1 MKFTISWLKEHLDTE
16 ADVHQITEALTDL
29 GLEVEQIVNPAEKL
43 AEFTIGRV
51 KAAEQHPNA
60 DRLKV
65 CLVDTDEGQKQIICG
80 APNAR
85 AGINVVIA
93 KPGSYVPG
101 IDTTIGIGQIR
112 GVESSGMMCSE
123 REMGLSDEHEG
134 IIEIPSGSVGD
145 PFVEWLRLNDPE
157 KIETVVEIA
166 ITPNRPD
173 ALGIIG
179 IARDLAAKGLG
190 TLNERE
196 KVTVVGK
203 FNSKIR
209 VNIDEDTKKAGCEI
223 FSGRLIEGVK
233 NGQSPAWLQE
243 RLVAL
248 GLRPISILVDITNF
262 FTFDSNRPLHVF
274 DADKINGNLRI
285 HRLVKSQEFTGL
297 DEKTYNLSENMV
309 VISDNKDVVS
319 VAGIMGGLHSG
330 CTENTQNV
338 FLEAAVWDKVQI
350 AKTGRTLKINSDA
363 RYRNERGI
371 DPEFNDQGLELAT
384 KMIIDL
390 CGGKPSKVVS
400 AGEPKVST
408 RSYPLDL
415 NRVETL
421 VGMKVSSEQQLSILK
436 KLGFRVENGRAFPPS
451 WRPDISGEADLVE
464 EIVRVTSLQSL
475 VGTPMTK
482 VTSGVPKPILTPI
495 QRKERIARRK
505 IASLGYNECVSY
517 SFIEEY
523 GATQFSSNGSIIRVD
538 NPISIEMGYMRPDL
552 LPSLLNA
559 ASRNQSRGYLDLKL
573 FEVGAIFHGKE
584 PGQQSIVASGLL
596 TGFSNPRDPHSERR
610 LLDPFDVK
618 ADALNTL
625 EALGAT
631 NKYKIYRDVPKIW
644 HPGRAGRVSL
654 GPKNSL
660 AIFGE
665 LHPKIIKSYGLKGTV
680 LAFTVF
686 IENIPMKNKKNATR
700 SALETNDLQAV
711 ERDFSFV
718 LDERI
723 EASELKIAS
732 ESVDTKLIECV
743 TVFDEFSGEKAHQ
756 QLGDGMKSLA
766 ISVRLQPQEKTLT
779 EKEIDEVT
787 VKIIENVKDKTGGEL
802 RA

>member
-1 MKFTISWLKEHLDTE
+1 
-16 ADVHQITEALTDL
+16 
-29 GLEVEQIVNPAEKL
+29 
-43 AEFTIGRV
+43 
-51 KAAEQHPNA
+51 
-60 DRLKV
+60 
-65 CLVDTDEGQKQIICG
+65 
-80 APNAR
+80 
-85 AGINVVIA
+85 
-93 KPGSYVPG
+93 
-101 IDTTIGIGQIR
+101 
-112 GVESSGMMCSE
+112 
-123 REMGLSDEHEG
+123 
-134 IIEIPSGSVGD
+134 
-145 PFVEWLRLNDPE
+145 
-157 KIETVVEIA
+157 
-166 ITPNRPD
+166 
-173 ALGIIG
+173 
-179 IARDLAAKGLG
+179 
-190 TLNERE
+190 
-196 KVTVVGK
+196 
-203 FNSKIR
+203 
-209 VNIDEDTKKAGCEI
+209 
-223 FSGRLIEGVK
+223 
-233 NGQSPAWLQE
+233 
-243 RLVAL
+243 
-248 GLRPISILVDITNF
+248 
-262 FTFDSNRPLHVF
+262 
-274 DADKINGNLRI
+274 
-285 HRLVKSQEFTGL
+285 
-297 DEKTYNLSENMV
+297 
-309 VISDNKDVVS
+309 
-319 VAGIMGGLHSG
+319 
-330 CTENTQNV
+330 
-338 FLEAAVWDKVQI
+338 
-350 AKTGRTLKINSDA
+350 
-363 RYRNERGI
+363 
-371 DPEFNDQGLELAT
+371 
-384 KMIIDL
+384 MIIDL

-400 AGEPKVST
+400 VGEPKVST

-421 VGMKVSSEQQLSILK
+421 VGMKVPSEQQLSILK

-475 VGTPMTK
+475 VGTPMKK

-596 TGFSNPRDPHSERR
+596 TGFTNPRDPHSERR

-618 ADALNTL
+618 ADALSTL

-631 NKYKIYRDVPKIW
+631 NKYKIYRDVPNIW

-665 LHPKIIKSYGLKGTV
+665 LHPKIIKSYGLKGTI

-700 SALETNDLQAV
+700 SALDTNDLQAV